1 MEVLMA
7 YILATHVSDR
17 QNEREYTQ
25 RTMAPRG

>member
-1 MEVLMA
+1 MA